1 MMFLA
6 TARLSSLPRLG
17 LRLPLRAV
25 QAHTYSHTATATAT
39 VSGVRVRATRERE
52 VVEALGRVQ
61 EPLSCQSLHHIAAI
75 QVLSLPHTASHCI
88 TLHHTSTA
96 TPPHSTSQHSPLHCT
111 ALTIHTFCTPI
122 HSIFDSYTF
131 LRVGATSACQFSLL
145 IC

>member
-1 MMFLA
+1 VMFSA

-25 QAHTYSHTATATAT
+25 QAHTHSHTATAT

-75 QVLSLPHTASHCI
+75 QVLHHTASHFYCYST
-88 TLHHTSTA
+88 TLNFSALATA
-96 TPPHSTSQHSPLHCT
+96 LHCT
-111 ALTIHTFCTPI
+111 AMTIHTFCIPI
-122 HSIFDSYTF
+122 HSVFDSSTF
-131 LRVGATSACQFSLL
+131 LRVGATSTCQFSLL